1 MDQQQQIDTLV
12 VENDALRHQVALRQE
27 DIQHLTK
34 IGQEQ
39 AAEISRQMREI
50 HRLRAIE
57 VAYSNLKTFKI
68 RISEK
73 LLEFIENERHTGVE
87 LHQAVIN
94 AGEARLRPVL
104 LTAATAIAGLLSLA
118 F

>member
-27 DIQHLTK
+27 DIKHLTK

-39 AAEISRQMREI
+39 AVEISRQMREI

-57 VAYSNLKTFKI
+57 VAYSNLTTFKI

-73 LLEFIENERHTGVE
+73 IIEFIENEPFPNVE
-87 LHQAVIN
+87 TVDREKSAPAN
-94 AGEARLRPVL
+94 AEEVKDKG
-104 LTAATAIAGLLSLA
+104 
-118 F
+118 